1 MSRSYSPET
10 GFPHS
15 GALPASSE
23 AGERIAARSR
33 RLLGRAP
40 RLKFDE
46 RGGIDTAREKEMAMD
61 EEKPIR
67 IVDRRMF
74 TPDGE
79 LRPEFQAEEAS
90 RPAAAPAPGPAR
102 PVEPAS
108 PPAGEETVA
117 PEEEPRPESQE
128 PRSDFASLVRSLAT
142 TAYSALGLL
151 PDPSGSRR
159 RDVGVARQMIDWL
172 AALELKTRGN
182 ISFEE
187 ADLLAKVLYELRL
200 AFVEITR
207 SPAK

>member
-1 MSRSYSPET
+1 
-10 GFPHS
+10 
-15 GALPASSE
+15 
-23 AGERIAARSR
+23 
-33 RLLGRAP
+33 
-40 RLKFDE
+40 
-46 RGGIDTAREKEMAMD
+46 MAMD

-90 RPAAAPAPGPAR
+90 RAATAPAPAPPGPAR
-102 PVEPAS
+102 PVEPAG

-117 PEEEPRPESQE
+117 AEEEPRE

-142 TAYSALGLL
+142 TAYSALGLM

-159 RDVGVARQMIDWL
+159 RDTVVARQMIDWL

-187 ADLLAKVLYELRL
+187 ADFLAKVLYELRL
-200 AFVEITR
+200 AFVETTR